1 MKKITTTLFAV
12 ATIFSFTQ
20 CSNSSADKLC
30 SNADTRAKV
39 ITELMDNDVYMKEV
53 MVAMK
58 ARHGGA
64 IASTSCDMMK
74 EDKAMGTKMM
84 GNMMDMCKEDTA
96 MCKMMMG
103 KTMDMCDMDKSKCSM
118 MMSTMKEHP
127 KGTQAIKDMGLCDMK
142 EMDMSKMK

>member
-1 MKKITTTLFAV
+1 MKKITTFLLAV
-12 ATIFSFTQ
+12 AMMFSFTQ
-20 CSNSSADKLC
+20 CTNSSADKLC

-39 ITELMDNDVYMKEV
+39 ISELMNNDAYMKEV

-58 ARHGGA
+58 TKHCDA

-74 EDKAMGTKMM
+74 EDKAMQTKMM
-84 GNMMDMCKEDTA
+84 GSMMDMCMADTG

-118 MMSTMKEHP
+118 MIGSMKEHP
-127 KGTQAIKDMGLCDMK
+127 KGTQSMKDMGMCDMK
-142 EMDMSKMK
+142 GMDMSKMK